1 MITGSEEYKQF
12 LASIANSYNPP
23 TIRMRVPT
31 DEPVYEID
39 LNSRSVS
46 APAILGV
53 EADHESEY
61 IYFQINRFYD
71 SMDLS
76 TCIGLVQ
83 FRNAKNEEYYYVI
96 PYYDTDSIEGKM
108 IFAWDIQSPVTK
120 YGGTVQFS
128 FKFFRVNLAS
138 GELLYELNTLV
149 AKSKVLIG
157 WANKNGANHNYNT
170 MSAAEILVDNDFIE
184 KYTQLRE
191 IQDNK
196 LVIHWIDVV

>member
-1 MITGSEEYKQF
+1 MITGSEEYKLF

-31 DEPVYEID
+31 DEPIYEID
-39 LNSRSVS
+39 LNTRSVS
-46 APAILGV
+46 APTFLGV
-53 EADHESEY
+53 EADHESEFV
-61 IYFQINRFYD
+61 YFQINRFYD

-108 IFAWDIQSPVTK
+108 VFAWDIQSPVTK

-128 FKFFRVNLAS
+128 FKFFRVNLTS

-157 WANKNGANHNYNT
+157 WANKNGAIHNYNT
-170 MSAAEILVDNDFIE
+170 ISAEDIIVDNDFI
-184 KYTQLRE
+184 
-191 IQDNK
+191 NK
-196 LVIHWIDVV
+196 LAQLEQIQKNLAIYWIDVV